1 MNEQCQR
8 SVDKPT
14 LFFVPGLKFVGNL
27 IESNFTAKQLN
38 KIILVSYGFKNS
50 GKSISAA
57 LENRSCGFTGIKG
70 SLALERDRFLWAS
83 INYIDEVIVLENFD
97 EEFWGVSELRVEFLD
112 VAADVDMNSNVPSMC
127 VFLLNSFFF
136 SVLLFDGEANFAG
149 LSLKEKFFL
158 NFELELEYNSFFA
171 FE

>member
-8 SVDKPT
+8 SVNKPT

-112 VAADVDMNSNVPSMC
+112 VAADVDMNSNVPR
-127 VFLLNSFFF
+127 
-136 SVLLFDGEANFAG
+136 

-171 FE
+171 FDRVLFPYAPERKNVASI